1 MNRPNNE
8 QNLWAREIILQSF
21 AYKRW
26 VEHFSNLVQTR
37 FEWSGLPDSIDG
49 RYLEKHLL
57 FFDGKFGVYDN
68 KTYGLVASKV
78 APVNNW
84 SVYDHPT
91 QWHLMSRMWSDIV
104 PYDDVVICRN
114 NVNELPSY
122 DDVCYYAYKLATL
135 EYAIDKNIEGQQY
148 SFLIPCDKSEMLTM
162 KNVITQHKTGQ
173 PIIYGS
179 KNLDISRITPLPITP
194 PLVADKLT
202 DLLHTTY
209 NEALRH
215 FGISSAGEDKAER
228 VQTAEISALNE
239 ETGINTEIALKFRKE
254 FCTELNKKFGTN
266 VSVKLTERVCD
277 NVKETTEDNA
287 GTDGNVQNVS

>member
-1 MNRPNNE
+1 MNKPNNE

-21 AYKRW
+21 AYRRW
-26 VEHFSNLVQTR
+26 VDHFSNLVQTR

-49 RYLEKHLL
+49 RFLEKHLL
-57 FFDGKFGVYDN
+57 FYDGKFGVYDH
-68 KTYGLVASKV
+68 KTFGLVASKV

-114 NVNELPSY
+114 NINDIPSY
-122 DDVCYYAYKLATL
+122 DDVCYYAYKLASL
-135 EYAIDKNIEGQQY
+135 EYAIDKNVEGQQY

-162 KNVITQHKTGQ
+162 KNVVAQHKTGQ

-179 KNLDISRITPLPITP
+179 RNLDIARIQPLPITP

-215 FGISSAGEDKAER
+215 FGIKSTGEDKAER
-228 VQTAEISALNE
+228 VQSAEIDALNE
-239 ETGINTEIALKFRKE
+239 ETGINTQISLKFRQE
-254 FCTELNKKFGTN
+254 FCNDLNDKFGTN
-266 VSVKLTERVCD
+266 VSVKLTEGCAKD
-277 NVKETTEDNA
+277 VKKADTGINRN
-287 GTDGNVQNVS
+287 DGNVQDVR